1 MKQILKSQNIL
12 KLFGEWGT
20 KLNIKKVGFKD
31 QIKSSL
37 KLQIICYSLGSLFL
51 GVVLFAFLG
60 NVGHYILFRYLEPTW
75 NDGEIDKDI
84 AEFQKY
90 VSDNEI
96 SSDQW
101 EDISDW
107 NGEKIYVL
115 STRQIESH
123 GNQPHRRQNIIDREK
138 DEWDSDVAQVMFP
151 ITYTDGV
158 FQTWFLYTQP
168 SSNLFLTVFA
178 CGIVS
183 FAMFVFIF
191 YLLLRRK
198 LDYIREIESG
208 ISILEG
214 GDLGCKIDVK
224 GKDELG
230 RLATS
235 VNGMSESL
243 SEKIE
248 AEQRAVQ
255 SGREIIGDLSH
266 DIRTPLT
273 ILSGYVPLLLESEP
287 LTMKQ
292 REYLELIGRKTE
304 QMSHR
309 VNELLDYAVI
319 YSGQRKPEKITLNV
333 NTLVNQFYK
342 ELSPLDA
349 IVTTDETPPDVFI
362 DADPALLERVFD
374 NILSNLHKHADP
386 KREIRLIC
394 KITDN
399 SLLIKVEN
407 AILTTDT
414 SEGKSLGLK
423 ITAHIMES
431 HGGSLTTTLKGD
443 RFQTVLRFPLRIE

>member
-1 MKQILKSQNIL
+1 MS
-12 KLFGEWGT
+12 
-20 KLNIKKVGFKD
+20 IKNVGFKD

-37 KLQIICYSLGSLFL
+37 KLQIICYALGSLLL

-60 NVGHYILFRYLEPTW
+60 NVGHHVLFGYLEPTW
-75 NDGEIDKDI
+75 WNDEEIDKDI

-90 VSDNEI
+90 VSDNGI

-107 NGEKIYVL
+107 NGEKIYVFP
-115 STRQIESH
+115 TRQIEDH
-123 GNQPHRRQNIIDREK
+123 GSQAHGRQNIIEIEK
-138 DEWDSDVAQVMFP
+138 NRQHSDVAQVMFP

-158 FQTWFLYTQP
+158 FQTLFLYTQP
-168 SSNLFLTVFA
+168 SLWLFLTVFA
-178 CGIVS
+178 CGLVS

-191 YLLLRRK
+191 YQLLRRK

-214 GDLGCKIDVK
+214 GDLGYKIDVK

-230 RLATS
+230 RLAIS

-243 SEKIE
+243 SERID

-273 ILSGYVPLLLESEP
+273 ILSGYVPLLLEGEP

-319 YSGQRKPEKITLNV
+319 YSGQRKPEKMTMNV
-333 NTLVNQFYK
+333 NTLIKQFSK
-342 ELSPLDA
+342 ELSPLGA
-349 IVTTDETPPDVFI
+349 IIADETPPDAFI

-374 NILSNLHKHADP
+374 NILSNLHKYADP
-386 KREIRLIC
+386 KREIWLTC
-394 KITDN
+394 KITDD

-407 AILTTDT
+407 TVLTTDR

-423 ITAHIMES
+423 ITAHIMEG
-431 HGGSLTTTLKGD
+431 HGGSLTATQKNN
-443 RFQTVLRFPLRIE
+443 RFEIFLRFPLRIE